1 MKHKTNIELVTE
13 MMSYSKQGVL
23 MQAFIIEAI
32 ANYAERVQS
41 ALKDAKDENA
51 IISPHA
57 WLACADEAI
66 DAINNRNKET
76 V

>member
-1 MKHKTNIELVTE
+1 MVKHKTNTQLVNSLMT
-13 MMSYSKQGVL
+13 YSKQGVL

-32 ANYAERVQS
+32 AKYAESVKAS
-41 ALKDAKDENA
+41 PLPDNGF
-51 IISPHA
+51 ISPHA
-57 WLACADEAI
+57 WDACASEAL

>member
-1 MKHKTNIELVTE
+1 MKQKTNTQLVNH
-13 MMSYSKQGVL
+13 MMTYSKQGVL

-51 IISPHA
+51 FISPHA
-57 WLACADEAI
+57 WLACAEEAI
-66 DAINNRNKET
+66 DAIKNRNK
-76 V
+76 

>member
-32 ANYAERVQS
+32 AKYAESV
-41 ALKDAKDENA
+41 KENPLPDNGF
-51 IISPHA
+51 ISPHA
-57 WLACADEAI
+57 WDACASEAL

-76 V
+76 A